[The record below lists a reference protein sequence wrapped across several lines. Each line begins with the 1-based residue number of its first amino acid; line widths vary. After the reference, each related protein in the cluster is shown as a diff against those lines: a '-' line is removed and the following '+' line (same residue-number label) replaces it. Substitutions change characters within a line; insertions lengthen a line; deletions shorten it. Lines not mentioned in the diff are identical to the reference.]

1 MDKQFFETLASR
13 HGITPEIAKQV
24 YLDICKEMAARLIAN
39 EKQSCPYFVIK
50 PVSRPERQKT
60 LQDGSQRQH
69 AMEALQKAAER
80 KAIRVEAAWRIRLDA
95 AQAINVRDLITI
107 FTRLVLLIEDEI
119 GPAQAKGVVDRIDR
133 ELLGGALS
141 GSPEAAS
148 RTLASRKRL

>member
-60 LQDGSQRQH
+60 LQDGSQKSL
-69 AMEALQKAAER
+69 EATRFGRMTLKGITAA
-80 KAIRVEAAWRIRLDA
+80 A
-95 AQAINVRDLITI
+95 
-107 FTRLVLLIEDEI
+107 
-119 GPAQAKGVVDRIDR
+119 
-133 ELLGGALS
+133 
-141 GSPEAAS
+141 
-148 RTLASRKRL
+148 